1 MRPMRWT
8 RHAVGACLLCAVLAP
23 GAGAAEKAA
32 AKADAASQPAD
43 YPKMSLSN
51 GVVKLTV
58 HLPDGKN
65 GYYRGSRF
73 DWSGVVGRV
82 EYKGHTFFGPW
93 HSKHD
98 PAGHDAIEGTAEEF
112 SMFKPLGF
120 DEVQAGGVF
129 YKIGIG
135 GLTRTEK
142 LVKDKATGRMV
153 PQEYSFWGRY
163 RIAKLGEWKVT
174 RGETWVQFV
183 QDFTGERDWGWHYT
197 KRISL
202 VAGSPAFTI
211 SRRLENTGKKPID
224 TTHYCHNFTLIDDQ
238 PVGPDYSVVLP
249 FNARVEELKGTLA
262 KVEGREIVFLGL
274 LTGGKTV
281 WMELGGLRGTA
292 LDNAA
297 AVANRKTGASVTITG
312 DRPLLKYRFWAT
324 ALAACPEPFV
334 AVKLAPGT
342 SMSWSNTYTFGVFE
356 AKKAG

>member
-1 MRPMRWT
+1 MDPAKRKWSI
-8 RHAVGACLLCAVLAP
+8 ALACVLGAATVP
-23 GAGAAEKAA
+23 GARAAEKPAA
-32 AKADAASQPAD
+32 AGQPEK
-43 YPKMSLSN
+43 YPKLSLTN
-51 GVVKLTV
+51 DVVKLTV
-58 HLPDGKN
+58 YLPDANN

-73 DWSGVVGRV
+73 DWSGVVARA

-93 HSKHD
+93 HEEHK
-98 PAGHDAIEGTAEEF
+98 PTGHDAIEGTAEEF

-120 DEVQAGGVF
+120 DEVKAGGVF

-135 GLTRTEK
+135 GLVKTET
-142 LVKDKATGRMV
+142 LVKDKTTGRMV
-153 PQEYSFWGRY
+153 PQEYSFWRA
-163 RIAKLGEWKVT
+163 RKIARLGQWKVT
-174 RGETWVQFV
+174 RGQTWVQFV

-197 KRISL
+197 KRVSL

-224 TTHYCHNFTLIDDQ
+224 TTHYCHNFTIIDGQ
-238 PVGPDYSVVLP
+238 PIGPDYRVVLP

-262 KVEGREIVFLGL
+262 KVDGREIVFLGP

-297 AVANRKTGASVTITG
+297 AVVNPKSGASVTITG
-312 DRPLLKYRFWAT
+312 DRPLLKYRFWA
-324 ALAACPEPFV
+324 AERAACPEPFV
-334 AVKLAPGT
+334 AVKLAPRA

-356 AKKAG
+356 VKKAG